1 MINLGRWIAI
11 IPVAVVAWYGCFF
24 VGVMTLFQAGQLCP
38 PDEMVSGLCGAWW
51 YGPLESTIEAAFV
64 ALSAI
69 GVVCSSALM
78 APQHKVR
85 VAWTAYVVG
94 SVVAA
99 WFMAST
105 GALLD
110 FVAAEV
116 VGLAAAVLVH
126 CHDQRAMLDAPAGTM
141 PEVA

>member
-24 VGVMTLFQAGQLCP
+24 GGVMTLFQAGQLCAA
-38 PDEMVSGLCGAWW
+38 EERVSDLCGAWW
-51 YGPLESTIEAAFV
+51 YAPLTSVIEATFV

-78 APQHKVR
+78 APRHKVR
-85 VAWTAYVVG
+85 VAWVAFGVG
-94 SVVAA
+94 SVVAG
-99 WFMAST
+99 WFMVST

-110 FVAAEV
+110 FLAAEV

-126 CHDQRAMLDAPAGTM
+126 CHDQRAASDSPAE
-141 PEVA
+141 PLYPA